1 MTKNTLCFVAEGFTM
16 GTKVALGDHV
26 FLILLLQLQRL
37 LHGLHLL
44 HLADHRFQGVELDE
58 ADLAT
63 STRSSCVSDS
73 ISANAALLFATP
85 SMVEGQLIE
94 KYR

>member
-1 MTKNTLCFVAEGFTM
+1 MLK
-16 GTKVALGDHV
+16 ALQWAQKLPWEIM
-26 FLILLLQLQRL
+26 FFPILLLLQLQRL

-73 ISANAALLFATP
+73 ISANAALSFATP

-94 KYR
+94 K

>member
-1 MTKNTLCFVAEGFTM
+1 MTKNTVCFVAEGFTM
-16 GTKVALGDHV
+16 GTKVAMGDHV
-26 FLILLLQLQRL
+26 FPILLLLQLQRL

-73 ISANAALLFATP
+73 ISANAALSFATP

-94 KYR
+94 K